1 MSTPVYDYNQR
12 KVETRLVKTLQR
24 RKREAT
30 IADLVADTG
39 LPTYQVEETIKEI
52 VNDYRGHMKVTESGE
67 VLYHFP
73 YGMRNQV
80 RGAIPRAKR
89 FLRKAGSWFGRVLKV
104 GFKVWTM
111 VMLVG
116 YFVVFVLLLLLAMMA
131 SMAAQAKGGGDGG
144 GGGRGGMGGFGMF
157 YLTTRLAQTFLY
169 LWMFSGGR
177 PDARGKKPKGPPL
190 HQSVFAFVFGSAN
203 PIADWDERER
213 RAFLAFLRESK
224 GIATVEDLMRIT
236 GHDYQQA
243 QILMNRLLLEYNG
256 EPEATSEGTLIYRF
270 EDVLRSA
277 DNTLPSSSGAVFQ
290 REMKPLIPFN
300 NNKPSLNRWIGFF
313 NGFNLVFGSYFTI
326 LTFALPSVP
335 VEGFGSFYS
344 LVVLLFAQ
352 ITANPATAVSIV
364 FWVMGL
370 IPTVFSTL
378 FFAIP
383 AIRRTREKRV
393 NERIQ
398 YENIRKRVINAVMEN
413 PEEVDPE
420 FIEVGEIEGLSRERV
435 RDIVVG
441 IVGELAAE
449 RGAEVREKREAMGEQ
464 PAAYTYHFHDI
475 VREKHD
481 VERVRS
487 SVDTSRFETGQ
498 VVFDSDR

>member
-1 MSTPVYDYNQR
+1 MSTAVYDYNQR

-39 LPTYQVEETIKEI
+39 LPTYQVEETIRQI
-52 VNDYRGHMKVTESGE
+52 VNDYQGHMKVTESGE

-80 RGAIPRAKR
+80 HGVIPRTKR
-89 FLRKAGSWFGRVLKV
+89 FLRRAGSWFGRVLKV

-131 SMAAQAKGGGDGG
+131 SMAAQAKGGG

-157 YLTTRLAQTFLY
+157 YLTTRLAQMFLY
-169 LWMFSGGR
+169 LWMFSGSR
-177 PDARGKKPKGPPL
+177 PDARGRKPKGPPL
-190 HQSVFAFVFGSAN
+190 HQSVFAFVFGSGN
-203 PIADWDERER
+203 PVADWDQRER
-213 RAFLAFLRESK
+213 RAFLGFLRENR
-224 GIATVEDLMRIT
+224 GIATVEDLMRLT
-236 GHDYQQA
+236 GHDYQRA
-243 QILMNRLLLEYNG
+243 QIFMNRLLVEFNG
-256 EPEATSEGTLIYRF
+256 EPEATGEGTLIYRF
-270 EDVLRSA
+270 EEVLRSA
-277 DNTLPSSSGAVFQ
+277 DTDALTSSGATFN

-313 NGFNLVFGSYFTI
+313 NGFNLVFGSYFTV
-326 LTFALPSVP
+326 LTFMLPSLTA
-335 VEGFGSFYS
+335 EGFGSFYL
-344 LVVLLFAQ
+344 LVVALFAQ
-352 ITANPATAVSIV
+352 ITANPAAAVTIV

-370 IPTVFSTL
+370 IPALFSTL

-383 AIRRTREKRV
+383 AVRRAREKKM

-398 YENIRKRVINAVMEN
+398 YENVRKRVINAVMEN

-420 FIEVGEIEGLSRERV
+420 FIEVGEVPGLSRDQV
-435 RDIVVG
+435 RETVTTIVA
-441 IVGELAAE
+441 ELAAE
-449 RGAEVREKREAMGEQ
+449 RGAEVREKRGAMGEK

-475 VREKHD
+475 AREQKD
-481 VERVRS
+481 VQRVRS
-487 SVDTSRFETGQ
+487 AVDTSRFETGQ
-498 VVFDSDR
+498 VVFDSDE

>member
-1 MSTPVYDYNQR
+1 MSTAVYDYNQR

-39 LPTYQVEETIKEI
+39 LPTYQVEETIKQI
-52 VNDYRGHMKVTESGE
+52 VNDYQGHMKVTESGE

-73 YGMRNQV
+73 HGMRNQV
-80 RGAIPRAKR
+80 HGVIPRTRR
-89 FLRKAGSWFGRVLKV
+89 FFRKVGSWFGRALKV

-116 YFVVFVLLLLLAMMA
+116 YFVVFVLLLLLAMVA
-131 SMAAQAKGGGDGG
+131 AMAAQAKGGGGG

-157 YLTTRLAQTFLY
+157 YLTTRLAQMFLY
-169 LWMFSGGR
+169 LWMFSGSR
-177 PDARGKKPKGPPL
+177 PDSRGRKPKGPPL
-190 HQSVFAFVFGSAN
+190 HQSVFAFVFGSGN
-203 PIADWDERER
+203 PIADWDQKER
-213 RAFLAFLRESK
+213 RAFLAFLRENK
-224 GIATVEDLMRIT
+224 GIATVEDLMQLT
-236 GHDYQQA
+236 GHDYQRA
-243 QILMNRLLLEYNG
+243 QILMNRLLVEFNG
-256 EPEATSEGTLIYRF
+256 EPEATEEGTLIYRF
-270 EDVLRSA
+270 EEVLRSA
-277 DNTLPSSSGAVFQ
+277 DSSTDTLSGTVFN

-326 LTFALPSVP
+326 LTFMLPGITA
-335 VEGFGSFYS
+335 EGFGAFYL
-344 LVVLLFAQ
+344 LVVALFAQ
-352 ITANPATAVSIV
+352 ITATPTAAVTIV

-370 IPTVFSTL
+370 IPAVFSAL
-378 FFAIP
+378 FFTIP
-383 AIRRTREKRV
+383 AVRRAREKKI

-398 YENIRKRVINAVMEN
+398 YENIRKRVINAVMEH

-420 FIEVGEIEGLSRERV
+420 FIEVGEIQGLSRDQV
-435 RDIVVG
+435 REIVTR

-449 RGAEVREKREAMGEQ
+449 RGAEVHQKREAMGDK

-475 VREKHD
+475 AREKQD

-487 SVDTSRFETGQ
+487 SIDTSRFETGQ
-498 VVFDSDR
+498 VVFDSDQ